1 MMRFPAREGTL
12 NGSGSPRFRPRG
24 LPAGRRL
31 MKPSYPPKLARRTV
45 TLVAIAGGS
54 GSGKTWLAT
63 ALRRRLRGS
72 AALLSIDDFYRDL
85 SHLPPNRRT
94 RVNFDSPAA
103 IDWVAFE
110 SALRA
115 IADGGAPE
123 LPLYDFSRHTRAE
136 QVRRWQPRAIV
147 IIEGLWPWVRSRLRG
162 LFALRLY
169 RAAETELRF
178 ARRLRRDVRERG
190 RQPADITRQW
200 RAQVEPMFTRHVAPQ
215 RRHAHAVLGAKLT
228 ASDINRWARR
238 IRELHRGD
246 GS

>member
-1 MMRFPAREGTL
+1 MR
-12 NGSGSPRFRPRG
+12 RPVKSA
-24 LPAGRRL
+24 LTVRR
-31 MKPSYPPKLARRTV
+31 V

-54 GSGKTWLAT
+54 GSGKTWLAD

-85 SHLPPNRRT
+85 SHLTPARRA

-103 IDWVAFE
+103 IDWAAFE

-136 QVRRWQPRAIV
+136 QVRRWQPRSIV

-169 RAAETELRF
+169 RAADMELRF
-178 ARRLRRDVRERG
+178 ARRLHRDVRERG

-200 RAQVEPMFTRHVAPQ
+200 RAQVEPMFARHVAPQ

-228 ASDINRWARR
+228 AAEISSWARR
-238 IRELHRGD
+238 IRELHHGKPGATPPQPKGR
-246 GS
+246 

>member
-1 MMRFPAREGTL
+1 MKRPVKSAPPAR
-12 NGSGSPRFRPRG
+12 R
-24 LPAGRRL
+24 
-31 MKPSYPPKLARRTV
+31 V

-54 GSGKTWLAT
+54 GSGKTWLAD
-63 ALRRRLRGS
+63 ALRRRLRGA

-85 SHLPPNRRT
+85 SHLPPARRA
-94 RVNFDSPAA
+94 RINFDSPAA
-103 IDWVAFE
+103 IDWAAFE

-136 QVRRWQPRAIV
+136 QVRRWRPRSIV

-169 RAAETELRF
+169 RATETEVRF
-178 ARRLRRDVRERG
+178 ARRLQRDVRERG

-215 RRHAHAVLGAKLT
+215 CRHAHAVLGAKLT
-228 ASDINRWARR
+228 ANEIDRWARR
-238 IRELHRGD
+238 IRELHRGT
-246 GS
+246 GG

>member
-1 MMRFPAREGTL
+1 MKQTVKPA
-12 NGSGSPRFRPRG
+12 P
-24 LPAGRRL
+24 PAQR
-31 MKPSYPPKLARRTV
+31 V

-54 GSGKTWLAT
+54 GSGKTWLAD
-63 ALRRRLRGS
+63 ALRRRLRGT

-85 SHLPPNRRT
+85 SHLPPARRA

-103 IDWVAFE
+103 IDWKAFE

-115 IADGGAPE
+115 IAEGGAPE

-136 QVRRWQPRAIV
+136 QVRRWRPRSIV
-147 IIEGLWPWVRSRLRG
+147 IIEGLWPWVRGRLRR

-178 ARRLRRDVRERG
+178 ARRLHRDVRERG
-190 RQPADITRQW
+190 RQPADIARQW

-228 ASDINRWARR
+228 PAEINHWARR
-238 IRELHRGD
+238 IRELHRGKPGATPPQPR